1 MPRQLPPKWI
11 IKRLP
16 IYLRVLDDLKKR
28 DITIISS
35 YQLSRETGFS
45 AEQIRKDLA
54 YYGAFGTRGVGYRT
68 GYLREKLLKI
78 TGLEKVRNAV
88 LIGAGHL
95 GIAFARYIITKN
107 PYIDITGIFDNA
119 PGVVGQTVVGIRIQ
133 PIEKIKQAIKAG
145 DVKVAIISVP
155 VDAAQGVVDMVVE
168 HGIEAILNFA
178 PLNISVPENV
188 FVHNV
193 DLTNELQSLVYYST
207 VGNKEN
213 GDFKK

>member
-28 DITIISS
+28 DIAIISS

-119 PGVVGQTVVGIRIQ
+119 PEVVGQTVVGIRIQ
-133 PIEKIKQAIKAG
+133 PIEKIKQAIEAG

-193 DLTNELQSLVYYST
+193 DLTNELQSLVYYSN
-207 VGNKEN
+207 VGNREN

>member
-1 MPRQLPPKWI
+1 MLRQLPPKWI

-16 IYLRVLDDLKKR
+16 IYLRILDDLKKR

-35 YQLSRETGFS
+35 HQLSRETGFS

-107 PYIDITGIFDNA
+107 PYIDIAGIFDND
-119 PGVVGQTVVGIRIQ
+119 PEVIGQTVVGIRIQ
-133 PIEKIKQAIKAG
+133 PMEKIEQTIETR

-155 VDAAQGVVDMVVE
+155 VDVAQEVIDLVVGY
-168 HGIEAILNFA
+168 GIKAILNFA

-207 VGNKEN
+207 ADSREN
-213 GDFKK
+213 SNLKK